1 MHFVNLKINR
11 CTKKLV
17 SACKA
22 SLFETNNRA
31 KFSCNFSRK
40 LAKFT
45 NTPMLLQN
53 ILQSQCNTGPW
64 TPRQNLK
71 LGIIS
76 LRRLLPQFLRS
87 AAYIPFALE
96 YCTSASLWFQ
106 TPACVM
112 FLHYYT
118 YIHKILYSGR
128 ILWIPLTTMTLNKR
142 PVLQPFFNW
151 NANYING

>member
-1 MHFVNLKINR
+1 MYFVNLKINR

-17 SACKA
+17 FACKA

-53 ILQSQCNTGPW
+53 NPNVTRGHEL
-64 TPRQNLK
+64 LVK
-71 LGIIS
+71 IS
-76 LRRLLPQFLRS
+76 N
-87 AAYIPFALE
+87 
-96 YCTSASLWFQ
+96 SASSASSTIPTFSRIHPFCTWILHLCFFVISK
-106 TPACVM
+106 TRACVM